1 MYTIAT
7 LDDLRRHLGLSAND
21 RDADQDLLHKLVEAS
36 QLIESLTQRR
46 FCPRLERL
54 TVPLLRELPAT
65 LLLPGDLLELRAA
78 SHAGRALD
86 LRDVLLLPYDRE
98 SPATMILLPED
109 MATWYDPAASRTIT
123 LEGIWGWHDR
133 WSQAWRASGE
143 TISGDD
149 LTASAT
155 SISVNDAAGSDAL
168 GFSPRFQPGQ
178 LLRIEDEYLRL
189 TAIDAQNQR
198 LTVLR
203 GVQGTVAASHATGA
217 AIETYQPSAPIR
229 DLTLRY
235 AELMLKS
242 RQLLAD
248 EPSPLLRRL
257 RRLTA

>member
-1 MYTIAT
+1 MYAIAT
-7 LDDLRRHLGLSAND
+7 LDDLRRHLGLASKD
-21 RDADQDLLHKLVEAS
+21 RDADQDLLRKLVEAS

-46 FCPRLERL
+46 FCPRLESL
-54 TVPLLRELPAT
+54 AVPLRRELANT
-65 LLLPGDLLELRAA
+65 LLLPDDLLELRAI
-78 SHAGRALD
+78 SCGGHSLNM
-86 LRDVLLLPYDRE
+86 RDVLLLPYDRD
-98 SPATMILLPED
+98 SPATMLLLPDD
-109 MATWYDPAASRTIT
+109 MATWHDPAASESVT

-133 WSQAWRASGE
+133 WSEAWRASGE
-143 TISGDD
+143 TISGEALD
-149 LTASAT
+149 ANAKSVSANN
-155 SISVNDAAGSDAL
+155 VAGSDAL
-168 GFSPRFQPGQ
+168 GFSPRFQLGQ
-178 LLRIEDEYLRL
+178 LLRIENEYLRL

-203 GVQGTVAASHATGA
+203 GVQGTAAATHPIGA
-217 AIETYQPSAPIR
+217 AIDIYQPSAPIR